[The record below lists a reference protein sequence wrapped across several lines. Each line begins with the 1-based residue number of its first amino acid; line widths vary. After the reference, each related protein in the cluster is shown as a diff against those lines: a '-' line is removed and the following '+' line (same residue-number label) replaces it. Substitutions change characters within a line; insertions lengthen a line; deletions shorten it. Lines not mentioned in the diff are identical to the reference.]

1 MTYELCAQPWIQRL
15 RGETRMRFHPVRVCG
30 PSGWWTE
37 VTYASVRAVGALVR
51 VVLLR
56 ERRGKSVM

>member
-1 MTYELCAQPWIQRL
+1 
-15 RGETRMRFHPVRVCG
+15 MRFHPVGVCG
-30 PSGWWTE
+30 PRGWWTE

-56 ERRGKSVM
+56 ERRGESVR

>member
-15 RGETRMRFHPVRVCG
+15 RGETRMLFHPVGVCG
-30 PSGWWTE
+30 PRGWWTE
-37 VTYASVRAVGALVR
+37 VTYASVRAVGALVC

-56 ERRGKSVM
+56 ERRGESVM